1 MTCSFCV
8 TENGMDTMRYD
19 QAAQLLD
26 DLKQRGIDNI
36 VLGGGEPFAWPHDTV
51 ALAAT
56 AKSHGFFVQIGT
68 NGIAMPESYPSLA
81 CFDRYVLPLDSVD
94 ASVHNALRH
103 HGPGH
108 HALILDRLKALL
120 SARKSVTVSTVV
132 TSQNVHGL
140 PELAELLANYQ
151 QRGGQLHG
159 WHLYKFIPEG
169 RGGRDNA
176 SWLDISPQ
184 VYDAACADVK
194 RRALGLTVFKRKD
207 MMHSKTV
214 DFFWFEGG
222 VLCAGSEVWGRRA
235 SPGLS

>member
-1 MTCSFCV
+1 MTNPGYRIAVVFLHPACNMTCSFCV

-51 ALAAT
+51 ALAET

-120 SARKSVTVSTVV
+120 SARNRAVI
-132 TSQNVHGL
+132 SQNRSSNKAAGRWA
-140 PELAELLANYQ
+140 LA
-151 QRGGQLHG
+151 
-159 WHLYKFIPEG
+159 
-169 RGGRDNA
+169 
-176 SWLDISPQ
+176 
-184 VYDAACADVK
+184 
-194 RRALGLTVFKRKD
+194 
-207 MMHSKTV
+207 
-214 DFFWFEGG
+214 
-222 VLCAGSEVWGRRA
+222 
-235 SPGLS
+235 